1 MYDPVAAYYAFDAS
15 KFEVRIMDISIETE
29 GVLTRGMCVVE
40 RRKSVK
46 RLPNV
51 SVAVRVDSDSFKR
64 DFLRA
69 LEF

>member
-1 MYDPVAAYYAFDAS
+1 MYDPVAAYYVFDPS
-15 KFEVRIMDISIETE
+15 KFEFRKMDISIETE

-40 RRKSVK
+40 RRKSAN
-46 RLPNV
+46 RPPNV
-51 SVAVRVDSDSFKR
+51 SVAVRVDSDAFKR